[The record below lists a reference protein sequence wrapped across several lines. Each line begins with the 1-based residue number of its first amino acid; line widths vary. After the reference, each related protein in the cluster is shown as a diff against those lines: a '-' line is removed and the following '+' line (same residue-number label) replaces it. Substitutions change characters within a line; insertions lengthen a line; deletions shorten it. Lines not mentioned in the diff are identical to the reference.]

1 LNLIL
6 LPEAQEDQRQ
16 AVAFYRTKSLDLAQR
31 FMRERIAVLKRIA
44 DTPKQFPSVGNGNR
58 RAMLSVF
65 PYAIIFREMPGFIA
79 IVAVAHTSRDTGYWN
94 DRDIPDTL

>member
-31 FMRERIAVLKRIA
+31 FMRERIAVLKRI
-44 DTPKQFPSVGNGNR
+44 VGKGNR